1 MALLILLV
9 EAVVALV
16 LLVFRLYLTVPVLVE
31 QGQHLQS
38 LAHKF
43 SMLAEAG
50 VAETHEAL
58 GHLDWARLVEVMV
71 QLQHRE
77 LLD

>member
-1 MALLILLV
+1 V

-16 LLVFRLYLTVPVLVE
+16 LLVLRLYLTVPVLVE

-43 SMLAEAG
+43 SMLAVVG
-50 VAETHEAL
+50 VAETREVL
-58 GHLDWARLVEVMV
+58 DLLDWARLVEVMV